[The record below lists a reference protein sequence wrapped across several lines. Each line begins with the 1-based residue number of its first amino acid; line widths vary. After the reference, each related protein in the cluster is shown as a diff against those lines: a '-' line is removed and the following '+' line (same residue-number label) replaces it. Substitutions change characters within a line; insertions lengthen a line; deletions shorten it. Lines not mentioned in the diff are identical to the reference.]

1 MKTSMRK
8 VVIQTDQAPAPS
20 GAYTQAL
27 TAGPLVFVSGQ
38 IPLDAQ
44 GRMVPGD
51 ILDQT
56 VQVINN
62 IKAILGAA
70 DCTLKDVVKVTV
82 FLADLAD
89 FAEFN
94 RVYAEFFPTHPPAR
108 TTIQAAALPR
118 GAAIE
123 MDAIAVKK
131 G

>member
-1 MKTSMRK
+1 MRK
-8 VVIQTDQAPAPS
+8 VVISTDQAPAPS

-27 TAGPLVFVSGQ
+27 VAGPLVFVSGQ

-44 GRMVPGD
+44 GRMVQGD

-62 IKAILGAA
+62 IKAILAAA
-70 DCTLKDVVKVTV
+70 DCSLKDVVKTTV
-82 FLADLAD
+82 YLADMAD
-89 FAEFN
+89 FPEFN

-108 TTIQAAALPR
+108 TAIQAAALPR
-118 GAAIE
+118 GVSIE
-123 MDAIAVKK
+123 MDAIAVRK